1 MSDKQEQ
8 AVFEAAFAGDDTPAD
23 TQEVVAEVER
33 QSEVDQAGEQDP
45 DTTPAS
51 DAVPQGEAEAA
62 EEDPVLLDGLTR
74 SELRRLLGN
83 AADVDSLRRQLDKA
97 HGHIGDLNRKVQQ
110 AFTAKPAGDLPPELK
125 QFENDYPEF
134 AQYARA
140 LAGGARVVPQQDQPT
155 QQAAA
160 PQAQYEPEQVQ
171 QPQQAQQAQS
181 DQQGLDPLV
190 LEMAVLDRIHDGWRN
205 TVQSQDFG
213 LWLSAQGQD
222 KQQAY
227 ESATTAGEISG
238 LLGEFDQWAQ
248 ARNSVTERA
257 AKGQQRLQRAVT
269 PSGGV
274 QRPSAA
280 LSDQEIF
287 EAAFRS

>member
-8 AVFEAAFAGDDTPAD
+8 AAFEAAFAGDDTPAD
-23 TQEVVAEVER
+23 TVEVVAVVG
-33 QSEVDQAGEQDP
+33 QAGDADQPVDQGP
-45 DTTPAS
+45 DTTPESGA
-51 DAVPQGEAEAA
+51 APKGEAQPED
-62 EEDPVLLDGLTR
+62 EDPVLLDGLKR

-110 AFTAKPAGDLPPELK
+110 VFTAKPPDDLPPELK

-140 LAGGARVVPQQDQPT
+140 LSGGARIAPHSEQPQ

-160 PQAQYEPEQVQ
+160 PQAQYEPDPVP
-171 QPQQAQQAQS
+171 QPSQAQQAQS
-181 DQQGLDPLV
+181 EQQGFDPLV

-238 LLGEFDQWAQ
+238 LLSEFDQWTE
-248 ARNSVTERA
+248 ARNSVAERA
-257 AKGQQRLQRAVT
+257 AKGQQRLHRALTPAGNAQR
-269 PSGGV
+269 SM
-274 QRPSAA
+274 SAM
-280 LSDQEIF
+280 SEQEIF